1 MTAAGSRC
9 DSCCSCGSYCS
20 AAGCR
25 TIQYQVQGRTGLE
38 KVKLKMQMVKNKT
51 GLNIMFTTNVDYR
64 HSGVSRYDLY
74 GAWRLRC
81 ATVERRESASLLQC
95 PIHPWRCSGELTAVV
110 QWGESCSHGHTAV
123 NQTYYLVTR
132 TPRRWCFNHCY
143 VPVTIQFFTIQVSTK
158 LVKLQMLNKLAVSF
172 NPKSHMSTLWET
184 VEHWRCWLFA
194 YAN

>member
-1 MTAAGSRC
+1 MLIKDILA
-9 DSCCSCGSYCS
+9 
-20 AAGCR
+20 
-25 TIQYQVQGRTGLE
+25 L
-38 KVKLKMQMVKNKT
+38 
-51 GLNIMFTTNVDYR
+51 VDMICIIE
-64 HSGVSRYDLY
+64 L
-74 GAWRLRC
+74 WRLRC
-81 ATVERRESASLLQC
+81 ATIARRESASLLQC

-172 NPKSHMSTLWET
+172 NPKSHMSTFWET
-184 VEHWRCWLFA
+184 GEIDAFLLLPIKHSWPKKSVQS
-194 YAN
+194 

>member
-1 MTAAGSRC
+1 MLGPLGLVTRYFQFWYWIFEIPGLVPVVGCKYDLQWLALTAAGSRC

-38 KVKLKMQMVKNKT
+38 KVKLKMQMVKNNT
-51 GLNIMFTTNVDYR
+51 GLNIMFKSNVDYKDILAL
-64 HSGVSRYDLY
+64 VDMICIIEL
-74 GAWRLRC
+74 WRLRC
-81 ATVERRESASLLQC
+81 ATIARRESASLLQC

-132 TPRRWCFNHCY
+132 TPRRWCFNHCF
-143 VPVTIQFFTIQVSTK
+143 VPVTNSEK
-158 LVKLQMLNKLAVSF
+158 CLPS
-172 NPKSHMSTLWET
+172 
-184 VEHWRCWLFA
+184 
-194 YAN
+194 